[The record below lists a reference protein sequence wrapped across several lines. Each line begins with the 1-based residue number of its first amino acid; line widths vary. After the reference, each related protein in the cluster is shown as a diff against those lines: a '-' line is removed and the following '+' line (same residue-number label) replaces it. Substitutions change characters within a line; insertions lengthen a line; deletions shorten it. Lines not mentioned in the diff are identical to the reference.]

1 MARIALLHP
10 GSMGAAVGQA
20 LREIGHEVGW
30 IPAGRGAETAA
41 RAAAAGLIP
50 LTDLDGIDAVVSLVP
65 PAAAVETAREVAEV
79 FGFSGL
85 YIDANAISP
94 ERASEVADIVR
105 AGGAT
110 YVDGGVV
117 GPPPMRQG
125 TTRVFLSGDAAHV
138 AAELFAGSRLEPVI
152 ASGEFGASAVKL
164 AYASWT
170 KIGSALLLEAER
182 TAEAY
187 GVATELRAEWARS
200 QPDVEQR
207 LAVAH
212 SSAAEKGWRWVDE
225 MRQIAAAFEAAGA
238 EAGFGEAA
246 AAVFERFRAPDP
258 PRAAPRRTSPR
269 RSCGTYSAT
278 PPLRLSVR
286 ALNSSHFPSRSS
298 PACCGQVPGRCMLYR
313 GPASSR
319 RR

>member
-20 LREIGHEVGW
+20 LREIGHDVGW
-30 IPAGRGAETAA
+30 IPADRGVETAA
-41 RAAAAGLIP
+41 RAAAAGLVP
-50 LTDLDGIDAVVSLVP
+50 LTDLDGIDAVISLVP
-65 PAAAVETAREVAEV
+65 PAAAVETARGVA
-79 FGFSGL
+79 GFAGL

-117 GPPPMRQG
+117 GPPPTRQG

-138 AAELFAGSRLEPVI
+138 AAELFAGCRLEPVI

-170 KIGSALLLEAER
+170 KISSALLLEAER

-225 MRQIAAAFEAAGA
+225 MRQIAATFEDAGA

-246 AAVFERFRAPDP
+246 AAVFERF
-258 PRAAPRRTSPR
+258 PRP
-269 RSCGTYSAT
+269 
-278 PPLRLSVR
+278 
-286 ALNSSHFPSRSS
+286 
-298 PACCGQVPGRCMLYR
+298 
-313 GPASSR
+313 
-319 RR
+319 